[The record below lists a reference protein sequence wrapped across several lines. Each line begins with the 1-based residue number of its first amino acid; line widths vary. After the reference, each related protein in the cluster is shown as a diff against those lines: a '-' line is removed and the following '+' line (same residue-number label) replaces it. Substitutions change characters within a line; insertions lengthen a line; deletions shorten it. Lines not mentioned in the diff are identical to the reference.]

1 MGRVLKEAVVWV
13 EDFVREEEEPFSKK
27 RSMGNPNLTMI

>member
-1 MGRVLKEAVVWV
+1 MGRVLKEAVAWV

-27 RSMGNPNLTMI
+27 KGSMINAFSI